1 MILSIPSALLILI
14 LTYVY
19 GLIPFILLKRSLPQN
34 PITPFFVGFA
44 LLGILSGYFLLS
56 GAINFF
62 VLMLVM
68 IVAIIACWRYQ
79 NYYQSYTKYL
89 VKWITSLSVGY
100 KTLLIVMLMLLLYQG
115 ALPAKIHDMA
125 AYYLQT
131 LQWMQQVGVVKG
143 LGNLYPALG
152 LGSAWH
158 SLLSIFQIPLL
169 PAFYGI
175 NGVLIF
181 TLFTWLLFE
190 YVANEQAST
199 LQNVFIGAYGL
210 GLFPISFLYLTAPS
224 PDLPLLV
231 FTPLLLYY
239 TLIDTKSIPSQI
251 MLLMA
256 CFLFAIKPPALLGII
271 IGIAIIIQTLK
282 KKQTEPNTY
291 PYGFKT
297 IATHICIAIFCL
309 TPIIT
314 KNIIQTGYVLYP
326 LGDIGFEEQVW
337 KSMYEIDEK
346 TSPAPAWKIPTD
358 WNNAYRK
365 GIVVWGYTDSI
376 PAKVFKESLPATSNR
391 FISWVSRPGYKGF
404 MNTLLLLNFLLA
416 CLLCFFAKPKRN
428 KRYYVILIGLSTIEW
443 FYLTQYRLMLPLAL
457 SLFSLNL
464 FTITSLWPTLASN
477 HTSLN
482 WKPLYIYLVLILF
495 LFLSFVPISAF
506 RDQSRNKHITKTE
519 GFQSAYLINP
529 YSNYAEGT
537 LDSTQINIG
546 FIYYFKDKNYT
557 WNAPIPAVSASHS
570 KFIENHFAY
579 QLQRFGPRLK
589 DGFYLKKITP

>member
-34 PITPFFVGFA
+34 PITPFFVGYA
-44 LLGILSGYFLLS
+44 LLGILSGYFLLG
-56 GAINFF
+56 GAINFY
-62 VLMLVM
+62 VLMLV
-68 IVAIIACWRYQ
+68 IIAAIIACWRYK
-79 NYYQSYTKYL
+79 NYYQSHTKYI
-89 VKWITSLSVGY
+89 VKWITSIAVVY
-100 KTLLIVMLMLLLYQG
+100 KILLIVMLMLLLYQG

-158 SLLSIFQIPLL
+158 SLLSIFQIPCL

-181 TLFTWLLFE
+181 ILFTWFTYE
-190 YVANEQAST
+190 FVSDEQASISKK
-199 LQNVFIGAYGL
+199 VFIGAYGL

-231 FTPLLLYY
+231 FTPLLLFY
-239 TLIDTKSIPSQI
+239 TLIDNKSIPSQI
-251 MLLMA
+251 VLLMA
-256 CFLFAIKPPALLGII
+256 CFLFAVKPPALLGIMM
-271 IGIAIIIQTLK
+271 GIAIIIQSLR

-291 PYGFKT
+291 LYRFK
-297 IATHICIAIFCL
+297 IIGIHLCIAIFCL

-326 LGDIGFEEQVW
+326 LGDIGFEEQAW
-337 KSMYEIDEK
+337 KVMCEINKKNNPTID
-346 TSPAPAWKIPTD
+346 WKIPTD

-391 FISWVSRPGYKGF
+391 FIRWISRPGYKGF
-404 MNTLLLLNFLLA
+404 MNTLLFINYLLAFLL
-416 CLLCFFAKPKRN
+416 CLFAKPKSN
-428 KRYYVILIGLSTIEW
+428 QLYYVILLALSTIEW

-457 SLFSLNL
+457 SLFSFNL
-464 FTITSLWPTLASN
+464 YTIMSIWPKLAENITSI
-477 HTSLN
+477 N
-482 WKPLYIYLVLILF
+482 WKPLYIYLISILF

-506 RDQSRNKHITKTE
+506 RDQSRNKHITKTD

-529 YSNYAEGT
+529 YMNYAEGT

-546 FIYYFKDKNYT
+546 YIYYFKDKNYA

-570 KFIENHFAY
+570 KFIEKHFAY
-579 QLQRFGPRLK
+579 QLQRFGPTLK
-589 DGFYLKKITP
+589 EGFYLKKISP